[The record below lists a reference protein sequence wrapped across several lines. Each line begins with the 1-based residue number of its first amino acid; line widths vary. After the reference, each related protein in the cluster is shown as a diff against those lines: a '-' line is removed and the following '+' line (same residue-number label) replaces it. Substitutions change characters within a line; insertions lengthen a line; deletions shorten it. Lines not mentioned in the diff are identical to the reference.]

1 MRASGKALA
10 LAALFFG
17 GNLAGDDAIRAGGEH
32 DAVVADAVR
41 DAALDAH
48 LREMRE
54 AGVTHFPADA
64 LPAAVREALGLRA
77 GERIPVER
85 FFDPA
90 FQDAMVRHGITEA
103 IPLESYEPSAAVLAD
118 PGVRAAVRGAFG
130 PGAEIIATPEVLRAL
145 NDHPGDSEKLR
156 DAVERSID
164 ELPPT
169 MREQLAS
176 GFQLP
181 GEARHAGSAPL
192 ERLPTEEVLA
202 KLDRGT
208 RDALA
213 PFRDIL
219 DDHWALTDAM
229 PTMTKRERRAATKF
243 LARMRK
249 PAPPPVD
256 SPYAKATERW
266 RKQGYRDAPGAPR
279 GTALLATIEQTER
292 SAREDGVPGNAP
304 TQAQFDE
311 HMGGEFIA
319 PVPDELIAPG
329 SKAHVLAEAGGV
341 VRLYSRSAFDG
352 AVLLVE
358 ETEADAFFPRDPNL
372 TIAGHPATVSWSLFE
387 NGVWTTTVAGYDGR
401 RVHHITVEKKLDG
414 AQRERF
420 VRLAADIIEEAS
432 LTR

>member
-10 LAALFFG
+10 LAALLFG

-32 DAVVADAVR
+32 DAAVADAVR

-90 FQDAMVRHGITEA
+90 FQDAMVKHGITEA
-103 IPLESYEPSAAVLAD
+103 VPLESYEPSAAVLAD
-118 PGVRAAVRGAFG
+118 PGVRAAIRGAFG

-169 MREQLAS
+169 MREELAS

-202 KLDRGT
+202 KLDRGS

-213 PFRDIL
+213 PFRD
-219 DDHWALTDAM
+219 
-229 PTMTKRERRAATKF
+229 
-243 LARMRK
+243 
-249 PAPPPVD
+249 
-256 SPYAKATERW
+256 
-266 RKQGYRDAPGAPR
+266 
-279 GTALLATIEQTER
+279 LL
-292 SAREDGVPGNAP
+292 
-304 TQAQFDE
+304 
-311 HMGGEFIA
+311 
-319 PVPDELIAPG
+319 
-329 SKAHVLAEAGGV
+329 
-341 VRLYSRSAFDG
+341 
-352 AVLLVE
+352 
-358 ETEADAFFPRDPNL
+358 
-372 TIAGHPATVSWSLFE
+372 
-387 NGVWTTTVAGYDGR
+387 
-401 RVHHITVEKKLDG
+401 
-414 AQRERF
+414 
-420 VRLAADIIEEAS
+420 
-432 LTR
+432 